1 MSLVFLSLIVACY
14 FDYRQ
19 GRIPNPLIV
28 LLCVFGAV
36 LGGVSGGFLSVLKF
50 CGIAAGLT
58 LALYPFF
65 AIGALGAGDV
75 KLLAVC
81 GGFFPTDKILFFLFY
96 SMLIAVVFSIIKI
109 AGRIRNG
116 ETVQDCRRTR
126 LCLSGPVL
134 CSVLLYL
141 GGIY

>member
-1 MSLVFLSLIVACY
+1 MSLVFLSLIVTCY

-19 GRIPNPLIV
+19 RRIPNPLV
-28 LLCVFGAV
+28 LLLFIFGAV
-36 LGGVSGGFLSVLKF
+36 LGWASGGALPVMRF
-50 CGIAAGLT
+50 CGVAAGLT

-65 AIGALGAGDV
+65 TVGALGAGDV

-81 GGFFPTDKILFFLFY
+81 GGFFPDGEILLFLFY
-96 SMLIAVVFSIIKI
+96 SMLIAVLFSIIKI

-134 CSVLLYL
+134 CSVLLYV